1 MQLAN
6 SYSIDYGNKYKMA
19 FDEYSFGK
27 YIEPRYYDIED
38 IVYTSYLVR
47 DAMKKEIKH
56 QYFVLDINFDYSLPA
71 TF

>member
-1 MQLAN
+1 
-6 SYSIDYGNKYKMA
+6 MA

-27 YIEPRYYDIED
+27 YIEPWYYDIED

-56 QYFVLDINFDYSLPA
+56 QYFDLDINFDYSLPA

>member
-1 MQLAN
+1 
-6 SYSIDYGNKYKMA
+6 MA

-56 QYFVLDINFDYSLPA
+56 QYFDLDINFDYSLPA